1 MLKHVV
7 LLLALLQ
14 MPVVFAD
21 ETSQEKSKSPDEMAK
36 LIDRIDQLEKRIKE
50 LERQVSRPQTVTVV
64 PQYQPYNAPPNQPYI
79 PNANLPPTYYQPV
92 PGYEPVPGTPS
103 PYVPQTPPAVPYPP
117 QYQPNKTVPDSW
129 KPFNF
134 NGMQYYIIPVD
145 EAVRMSHP
153 QTNDRTNR

>member
-1 MLKHVV
+1 MLKHFV
-7 LLLALLQ
+7 LLLTLLQ

-21 ETSQEKSKSPDEMAK
+21 ETSQEKSTSPDEMAK

-79 PNANLPPTYYQPV
+79 PNANLPPTYYQPA
-92 PGYEPVPGTPS
+92 PGYQPVPGTPT

-117 QYQPNKTVPDSW
+117 QYQPNKTVPNSW

-145 EAVRMSHP
+145 EADRMNRP

>member
-14 MPVVFAD
+14 MPVGFAD
-21 ETSQEKSKSPDEMAK
+21 ETSQVKSTSPDEIAK

-64 PQYQPYNAPPNQPYI
+64 PQYQTYNAPPNQPYI

-92 PGYEPVPGTPS
+92 PGAPT
-103 PYVPQTPPAVPYPP
+103 PYVPQTTPAVPYQP

-145 EAVRMSHP
+145 EADRMNRP
-153 QTNDRTNR
+153 QANDRTNR